1 MRFLFIPV
9 AILILVACSPAK
21 KDYSLSSL
29 SPSPVT
35 PGMTVTA
42 FGLFP
47 ENPQVYLG
55 DVLLST
61 APVPNGLRFTLP
73 ESTIAGMTT
82 LKVEG
87 NDGAVSGV
95 LQIIPRIDSVT
106 LNDDLMTIKGAGWPA
121 QPNPEVNVEVDF
133 DGLSFTPEISPGN
146 LSVAL
151 TETSF
156 NGLLS
161 VYVKVNGQVSQAKS
175 VLREAGA
182 VQGKVLLPASE
193 SVATSDL
200 RYQVNMNDLSLTSII
215 VYQDIGVSGYQQ
227 HCSSLYTPTHQLLES
242 LALSCNALK
251 SWQSSSELDATRLEF
266 VSHAEALAAFN
277 TLKFQGK
284 RVEWDI
290 PVKVDG
296 LELTAQSS
304 TPQGKQWHLDLIGV
318 DQAWLKTK
326 GQDVVVAVVDTGVD
340 LDHPDLISNLLPG
353 YDFIDNDTNPVDIA
367 GHGTHVAGLIAAN
380 GLVSGTAPE
389 AKLLPVRVLE
399 GLSGGSSFTVAQ
411 GILWEAG
418 LGPQPNPHPAQVIN
432 LSLGSNSYS
441 EIMAEAI
448 NKVLE
453 KGVVVV
459 AATGNDSGPVAYPAA
474 LPGVVS
480 VTALAGP
487 KTAYQPWYANKGI
500 GTIITAY
507 GGDSS
512 QDQDG
517 DGVQDGILSTDL
529 DGYSIRNGTSMASP
543 QAAGLAALA
552 LSSGIKPNLVSK
564 SLSNTATELG
574 VMGYDH
580 QFGYGLASGRV
591 VSTSTPRIYILA
603 LQDNIIVT
611 WTLVQ
616 DDLSFQLNNLSSE
629 LSFVAASDDDGDG
642 ILAEAGEM
650 RSNALTQLITR
661 GQVLTL
667 SDLQLTISD
676 GSNLLSLEA
685 P

>member
-1 MRFLFIPV
+1 MKLLFIPI
-9 AILILVACSPAK
+9 AILILVGCSPAK

-29 SPSPVT
+29 SPSPVS

-61 APVPNGLRFTLP
+61 TPVPNGLSFKIP
-73 ESTIAGMTT
+73 ESTVAGMVT
-82 LKVEG
+82 LKVTG
-87 NDGAVSGV
+87 VDGAASGI
-95 LQIIPRIDSVT
+95 LQIIPRIDGVT
-106 LNDDLMTIKGAGWPA
+106 LNDEIMTIKGAGWPA
-121 QPNPEVNVEVDF
+121 QPKPEVSVEVDF
-133 DGLSFTPEISPGN
+133 DGVSFTPEVSSGS
-146 LSVAL
+146 LSVPL
-151 TETSF
+151 SETFF
-156 NGLLS
+156 NGLLL
-161 VYVKVNGQVSQAKS
+161 VYVRVNGQVSQGKT

-182 VQGKVLLPASE
+182 VKGKVVFPASE
-193 SVATSDL
+193 SVAISDL
-200 RYQVNMNDLSLTSII
+200 SYQVNLNDLSLTSII
-215 VYQDIGVSGYQQ
+215 VYQDVKVSHHQNE
-227 HCSSLYTPTHQLLES
+227 CSSVYQPTRQLLEG
-242 LALSCNALK
+242 LALSCTQLIA
-251 SWQSSSELDATRLEF
+251 WQSSSELGATRLDFANPE
-266 VSHAEALAAFN
+266 EAFAVFKS
-277 TLKFQGK
+277 LKSKGK
-284 RVEWDI
+284 KVEWDI
-290 PVKVDG
+290 PVTADG
-296 LELTAQSS
+296 LEAQST

-326 GQDVVVAVVDTGVD
+326 GQGVVVAVVDTGVD
-340 LDHPDLISNLLPG
+340 LDHPDLMANLLPG
-353 YDFIDNDTNPVDIA
+353 HDFIDNDMYPMDIA

-380 GLVSGTAPE
+380 GQVSGTAPE

-411 GILWEAG
+411 GILWAAG
-418 LGPQPNPHPAQVIN
+418 LGQLPNPNPAQVIN

-441 EIMAEAI
+441 DIMAEAV
-448 NKVLE
+448 NKVLA

-474 LPGVVS
+474 LPDVVS

-512 QDQDG
+512 QDQDS
-517 DGVQDGILSTDL
+517 DGVSDGILSTDL
-529 DGYSIRNGTSMASP
+529 NGYSIRNGTSMASP
-543 QAAGLAALA
+543 QVAGLAALA
-552 LSSGIKPNLVSK
+552 VSSSIKSSLVSK
-564 SLSNTATELG
+564 ALSNTATELG

-580 QFGYGLASGRV
+580 QFGYGLASGRM
-591 VSTSTPRIYILA
+591 VSISIPRIYVLA
-603 LQDNIIVT
+603 LQNNTIAT

-629 LSFVAASDDDGDG
+629 LSVIAASDDDGDG

-650 RSNALTQLITR
+650 RSNTLTQLIPR

-667 SDLQLTISD
+667 SDLQLTIAD
-676 GSNLLSLEA
+676 GSNSLSLEA